1 MLIRCQVKIINSMSL
16 LLSDSCD
23 YSKVKTFKSYLLR
36 SLCVLVVS
44 NNSLAQQVEKGE
56 QVHYSS
62 SKVSAEP
69 TLNVMKDKTAD
80 LSLLKDS
87 QAETGVCTPKNLK
100 RILQRKKPRSIS
112 KSLKK
117 NEQKRGSF
125 ESPKSNEVFFIV
137 RI

>member
-1 MLIRCQVKIINSMSL
+1 MCFS
-16 LLSDSCD
+16 
-23 YSKVKTFKSYLLR
+23 F
-36 SLCVLVVS
+36 VS
-44 NNSLAQQVEKGE
+44 NYSLAQQVEKGE

-100 RILQRKKPRSIS
+100 GILQRKKPRSIS
-112 KSLKK
+112 KSIKK

-125 ESPKSNEVFFIV
+125 ESPAKSNEVFFIV